1 MGLND
6 AQTGMPPCD
15 VEAQCAFK
23 DSMIREFCNSH
34 YISRFATFFIDA
46 RAKRSFVES
55 FDILILQTQRA
66 FLKHK
71 DGAKRRRST
80 CCVPQWFEG
89 EKIKDDHSV
98 MIPPQVHLRRPCYDF
113 YFL

>member
-23 DSMIREFCNSH
+23 DSMIREFCDSH
-34 YISRFATFFIDA
+34 YISRFAAFFIDA

-55 FDILILQTQRA
+55 FDSSFHVQTTQS
-66 FLKHK
+66 LKHMF
-71 DGAKRRRST
+71 GARGAEAHVFLFHKGVSN
-80 CCVPQWFEG
+80 VF
-89 EKIKDDHSV
+89 HSL